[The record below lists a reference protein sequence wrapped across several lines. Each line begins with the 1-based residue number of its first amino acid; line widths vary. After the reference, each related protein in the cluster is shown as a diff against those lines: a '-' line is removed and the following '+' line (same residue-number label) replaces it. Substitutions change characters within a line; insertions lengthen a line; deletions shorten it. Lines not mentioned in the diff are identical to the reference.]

1 MLLLLDFHLGAIND
15 FYNYLWKKSIMI
27 NYLFFRELLCLVDEL
42 GNMCVSQHLLIIMSL
57 EIPPYK
63 LKNVHG

>member
-1 MLLLLDFHLGAIND
+1 MIFITTFGKKY
-15 FYNYLWKKSIMI
+15 YNK
-27 NYLFFRELLCLVDEL
+27 LFIFRELLCLVDEL
-42 GNMCVSQHLLIIMSL
+42 GNMCVSQPLLIIMSL